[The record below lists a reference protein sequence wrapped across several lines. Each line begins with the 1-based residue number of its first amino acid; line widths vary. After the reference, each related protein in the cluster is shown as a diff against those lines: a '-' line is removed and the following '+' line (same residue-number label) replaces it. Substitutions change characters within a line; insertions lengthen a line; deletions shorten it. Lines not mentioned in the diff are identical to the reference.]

1 MVGDGLEETQ
11 WCETVKVLFASA
23 EFAPLVRVGGLAE
36 ATSGLVHQFR
46 SDGVDVEVVI
56 PDYFDTPLTDETSVF
71 LDVPDWAGPA
81 VARSGMSEQAGPV
94 TLVSVPG
101 IQRPNPYVDANGD
114 GWSDNA
120 DRFFAFSAAVGAL
133 ADLRGPDVVHCNDWH
148 TALTLGFLSG
158 DVPTVFTIH
167 TLGYQGWT
175 SGGWLD
181 RIPHHSEAFE
191 RHGGTNPVAGA
202 IALAD
207 RVVAVSPNYADEIR
221 REEGGSGLHEEMIAL
236 GDRLVGILNGIDTG
250 VWNPSTDHFIAA
262 DYAPDAMAGKT
273 ACRQKLLD
281 AVGWVDTGVP
291 VVGVVTRLVEQKG
304 IDVLLDTVRYANL
317 MPFRLVM
324 LGSGEKWLADW
335 ARYLAGEMP
344 ETVAFHDGYDVAFGH
359 EIFAGADLLAMPS
372 RFEPCG
378 LAQMQA
384 MEYGTIPVVTTVGG
398 LVDTVTDADENPE
411 IGNGFV
417 SQSVDTQG
425 FVDALHR
432 AVRAWNDPQRRL
444 AIQLRGMKT
453 DWSWKDPAGRHIEL
467 YEEIV
472 GLQSTEH
479 RAQSTDAP
487 R

>member
-1 MVGDGLEETQ
+1 MVGNGLEETK
-11 WCETVKVLFASA
+11 WCDTVNVLFASA

-36 ATSGLVHQFR
+36 ATSGLVHQLR

-56 PDYFDTPLTDETSVF
+56 PDYFDTPLADETSVS

-81 VARSGMSEQAGPV
+81 VARSGMSEKAGPV
-94 TLVSVPG
+94 TFISVPG
-101 IQRPNPYVDANGD
+101 VQRPNPYVDANGD
-114 GWSDNA
+114 GWSDNP

-133 ADLRGPDVVHCNDWH
+133 ADLRQPDVVHCNDWH
-148 TALTLGFLSG
+148 TALTFGFLPG
-158 DVPTVFTIH
+158 GVPTVFTIH

-202 IALAD
+202 ITLAD

-221 REEGGSGLHEEMIAL
+221 TPEGGSGLHEEMIAL
-236 GDRLVGILNGIDTG
+236 GDRLVGIRNGIDTG
-250 VWNPSTDHFIAA
+250 VWNPSTDAFIEA
-262 DYAPDAMAGKT
+262 DYAPDAMAGKSV
-273 ACRQKLLD
+273 CREKLLD
-281 AVGWVDTGVP
+281 AVGWADSEVP

-304 IDVLLDTVRYANL
+304 IDILLDTVRYADL
-317 MPFRLVM
+317 MPFRLVI
-324 LGSGEKWLADW
+324 LGSGEKWLADY
-335 ARYLAGEMP
+335 ARHLATEFP

-384 MEYGTIPVVTTVGG
+384 MEYGTIPVVTAVGG
-398 LVDTVTDADENPE
+398 LVDTVIDADLDPE

-417 SQSVDTQG
+417 SQSVDSAG

-432 AVRAWNDPQRRL
+432 AVRAWSDLGRRG
-444 AIQLRGMKT
+444 AIQQRGMKA
-453 DWSWKDPAGRHIEL
+453 DWSWREPARRQIEM
-467 YEEIV
+467 YIEIV
-472 GLQSTEH
+472 NRKS
-479 RAQSTDAP
+479 
-487 R
+487 

>member
-1 MVGDGLEETQ
+1 MVGDDLEETQ
-11 WCETVKVLFASA
+11 WCDTVKVLFASA

-36 ATSGLVHQFR
+36 ATSGLVHQLR

-56 PDYFDTPLTDETSVF
+56 PDYFDTPLTGETSEL
-71 LDVPDWAGPA
+71 LDVPDWAAPA
-81 VARSGMSEQAGPV
+81 MARSGTSEQAGPV
-94 TLVSVPG
+94 TLISVPG
-101 IQRPNPYVDANGD
+101 IQRPNPYVDADGD
-114 GWSDNA
+114 GWSDNP

-133 ADLRGPDVVHCNDWH
+133 TDLRNPDVVHCNDWH
-148 TALTLGFLSG
+148 TALTFGFLSG

-181 RIPHHSEAFE
+181 RIPRQADAYE

-221 REEGGSGLHEEMIAL
+221 REEGGSGLHMEMIAL
-236 GDRLVGILNGIDTG
+236 GDRLVGIRNGIDTG
-250 VWNPSTDHFIAA
+250 VWNPSTDAFIEA
-262 DYAPDAMAGKT
+262 DYGPDAMAGKT
-273 ACRQKLLD
+273 VCRQKLLD
-281 AVGWVDTGVP
+281 TVGWADTGVA

-304 IDVLLDTVRYANL
+304 IDLLLDSVRFAGL

-324 LGSGEKWLADW
+324 LGSGEKWLADY
-335 ARYLAGEMP
+335 ARHQATELP
-344 ETVAFHDGYDVAFGH
+344 ETVSFLDGYDVAFGH

-384 MEYGTIPVVTTVGG
+384 MEYGTIPVVTAVGG
-398 LVDTVTDADENPE
+398 LVDTVIDADENPE
-411 IGNGFV
+411 VGNGFV
-417 SQSVDTQG
+417 SQSVDTAG

-432 AVRAWNDPQRRL
+432 AVRAWSDPQRRW
-444 AIQLRGMKT
+444 AIQQHGMEA
-453 DWSWKDPAGRHIEL
+453 DWSWKEPARRQIQL
-467 YEEIV
+467 YAEMYVIRN
-472 GLQSTEH
+472 T
-479 RAQSTDAP
+479 
-487 R
+487 

>member
-11 WCETVKVLFASA
+11 WRDSVKVLFASA

-36 ATSGLVHQFR
+36 ATSGLVHQLR

-56 PDYFDTPLTDETSVF
+56 PDYFDTPLTGETSVF

-81 VARSGMSEQAGPV
+81 VARSGISGKTGPV
-94 TLVSVPG
+94 TLISVPG

-114 GWSDNA
+114 GWSDNP
-120 DRFFAFSAAVGAL
+120 DRFFAFSAAVAAL
-133 ADLRGPDVVHCNDWH
+133 SDLRSPDVVHCNDWH
-148 TALTLGFLSG
+148 TALTLGFLPG

-236 GDRLVGILNGIDTG
+236 GDRLVGIRNGIDTG
-250 VWNPSTDHFIAA
+250 IWNPSTDTFIEA
-262 DYAPDAMAGKT
+262 DFAPEAMAGKT
-273 ACRQKLLD
+273 VCRRKLLH
-281 AVGWVDTGVP
+281 AVGWADTGVP

-304 IDVLLDTVRYANL
+304 IDVLLDTLRYADL

-335 ARYLAGEMP
+335 ARHLAAEMP

-384 MEYGTIPVVTTVGG
+384 MEYGTIPVVTAVGG
-398 LVDTVTDADENPE
+398 LVDTVIDADEFPE

-417 SQSVDTQG
+417 SHSVDVAG

-432 AVRAWNDPQRRL
+432 AVRTWADPQRRWV
-444 AIQLRGMKT
+444 IQLRGMRD
-453 DWSWKDPAGRHIEL
+453 DWSWKDPARKHVDL
-467 YEEIV
+467 YEEI
-472 GLQSTEH
+472 S
-479 RAQSTDAP
+479 
-487 R
+487 

>member
-1 MVGDGLEETQ
+1 MRI
-11 WCETVKVLFASA
+11 LFASA

-36 ATSGLVHQFR
+36 ATSGLVHELR

-56 PDYFDTPLTDETSVF
+56 PDYFDTALSDETVVS

-81 VARSGMSEQAGPV
+81 VARSGESEMAGPV
-94 TLVSVPG
+94 TLISVPG
-101 IQRPNPYVDANGD
+101 IQRANPYVDGD
-114 GWSDNA
+114 GNGWPDNP
-120 DRFFAFSAAVGAL
+120 DRFFAFSAAVAAL

-148 TALTLGFLSG
+148 TALTFGFLPD

-181 RIPHHSEAFE
+181 RRPHHREAFE

-221 REEGGSGLHEEMIAL
+221 RQEGGSGLHEEMIGL
-236 GDRLVGILNGIDTG
+236 GDRLVGIRNGIDTG
-250 VWNPSTDHFIAA
+250 VWNPSTDDFIET

-273 ACRQKLLD
+273 VCRQKLLD

-291 VVGVVTRLVEQKG
+291 IVGVVTRLVEQKG
-304 IDVLLDTVRYANL
+304 IDILLDTVRYAEL
-317 MPFRLVM
+317 MPFRLIM
-324 LGSGEKWLADW
+324 LGSGEKWLADY
-335 ARYLAGEMP
+335 ARHLATELP

-384 MEYGTIPVVTTVGG
+384 MEYGTIPVATAVGG
-398 LVDTVTDADENPE
+398 LVDTVIDADESPD

-417 SQSVDTQG
+417 THSVDTTG

-432 AVRAWNDPQRRL
+432 AVRAWGDPQRRW
-444 AIQLRGMKT
+444 AIQQRGMNA
-453 DWSWKDPAGRHIEL
+453 DWSWKNPARRQIEL
-467 YEEIV
+467 YEEVAICHPPSAV
-472 GLQSTEH
+472 RHPQE
-479 RAQSTDAP
+479 
-487 R
+487 

>member
-1 MVGDGLEETQ
+1 MR
-11 WCETVKVLFASA
+11 VLFASA

-36 ATSGLVHQFR
+36 ATSGLVHQLR

-56 PDYFDTPLTDETSVF
+56 PDYFDTPLADEASVL

-81 VARSGMSEQAGPV
+81 VARSGVSEQAGPV
-94 TLVSVPG
+94 TLISVPG
-101 IQRPNPYVDANGD
+101 IQRPNPYVDADGNG
-114 GWSDNA
+114 WPDNP

-133 ADLRGPDVVHCNDWH
+133 ADLRHPDVVHCNDWH
-148 TALTLGFLSG
+148 TALTFGFLSD

-181 RIPHHSEAFE
+181 RVPRHREAFE
-191 RHGGTNPVAGA
+191 RYGGTNPVAGA

-236 GDRLVGILNGIDTG
+236 GDRLVGIRNGIDTG
-250 VWNPSTDHFIAA
+250 VWNPSTDTFIAA
-262 DYAPDAMAGKT
+262 GYDPDAIEGKSV
-273 ACRQKLLD
+273 CRQNLLD
-281 AVGWVDTGVP
+281 SVGWMDTSIP
-291 VVGVVTRLVEQKG
+291 IVGVVTRLVEQKG
-304 IDVLLDTVRYANL
+304 IDILLDAVRYASL

-324 LGSGEKWLADW
+324 LGSGEKWLADY
-335 ARYLAGEMP
+335 ARHLATEVP
-344 ETVAFHDGYDVAFGH
+344 QTVAFHDGYDVAFGH

-384 MEYGTIPVVTTVGG
+384 MEYGTIPVVTAVGG
-398 LVDTVTDADENPE
+398 LVDTVIDADENPAS
-411 IGNGFV
+411 GNGFV
-417 SQSVDTQG
+417 SRSVDAAG

-432 AVRAWNDPQRRL
+432 AVRAWNDPQRRTT
-444 AIQLRGMKT
+444 IQLRGMET
-453 DWSWKDPAGRHIEL
+453 DWSWKEPARRQIEL
-467 YEEIV
+467 YEEV
-472 GLQSTEH
+472 V
-479 RAQSTDAP
+479 P